1 MTGLL
6 NRNYEELSGFPTFG
20 RMFADFDRMFRELER
35 RPYSAPQPEV
45 RTANRDTGY
54 EITVD
59 LPGLTEADIKLEIHR
74 GVLTLSGSR
83 STEVPEGYSALRQ
96 ERRAYQFARSFT
108 LPDEVDGENVR
119 ATMKDGVLTV
129 SLPKRPEVKP
139 RQIPVTTS

>member
-1 MTGLL
+1 LKATDETPAGGEKAPPNGGLSETSHSRMNIVPNGHQPIRAAGFCGRARSTAMTGLL

-54 EITVD
+54 EISVD

-83 STEVPEGYSALRQ
+83 ANEV
-96 ERRAYQFARSFT
+96 
-108 LPDEVDGENVR
+108 
-119 ATMKDGVLTV
+119 
-129 SLPKRPEVKP
+129 
-139 RQIPVTTS
+139 